1 MTLRIENHQLVGD
14 LVSHRST
21 PKHVLGREQDEAARC
36 VLTARSLN
44 IRKGPDASFEPVAAA
59 LKIGT
64 EVLLFEAPAR
74 WSLVE
79 VVADPEIEGWV
90 SNAHIAAS
98 GDSGDSGSGES
109 GVAPR
114 SAVTGPASRDPSAP
128 PVKPKKGGQG
138 QESTPGR
145 PVRAPLSAGKIPA
158 RQRRR

>member
-1 MTLRIENHQLVGD
+1 MTLRIENHQLVGE

-98 GDSGDSGSGES
+98 GDSGSGES

-114 SAVTGPASRDPSAP
+114 SAVSGPASRDPSAP